1 MISGIVNKS
10 FIYKFFLGFIFLFI
24 FRFGIH
30 IPAPGVNVENFLSK
44 LSNTDKSSM
53 LSVMTTIS
61 SGVFGS
67 FSLLSLG
74 VMPYILASIMTQI
87 VSYIYQE
94 DKTQKK
100 SKDSDFFTKLT
111 RIFTLV
117 FALIQSI
124 MLFWSIK
131 NKCSFFYCDVNL
143 FLVYFL
149 SFVSIIAG
157 SMVTMWIGEVISE
170 YSIGS
175 GISMIIFTNIS
186 FDFISGILRVLSNSD
201 GNQVLIISLLT
212 ILIFVMIS
220 IIVLCEKSAR
230 LVEVQYSSFNKSSV
244 AVKNIKSSFIPMKLN
259 FSGVMP
265 MIFTMTLL
273 TFLMSTLNSFVGSF
287 DGSIDNVIF
296 FILRNK
302 IFYYSIY
309 FCMIFGFALIYNGIS
324 FNVDRVTDS
333 LRKSGGLIPG
343 VKPGEST
350 KSYFSKILSRLTL
363 LGALYLFF
371 VSIAVD
377 SFKVI
382 LNINNFVSGTS
393 YLIITVIALELISKY
408 QIELLSSKYNDYSL

>member
-143 FLVYFL
+143 FLVYFGL
-149 SFVSIIAG
+149 
-157 SMVTMWIGEVISE
+157 
-170 YSIGS
+170 
-175 GISMIIFTNIS
+175 
-186 FDFISGILRVLSNSD
+186 
-201 GNQVLIISLLT
+201 
-212 ILIFVMIS
+212 
-220 IIVLCEKSAR
+220 AR
-230 LVEVQYSSFNKSSV
+230 LSQ
-244 AVKNIKSSFIPMKLN
+244 
-259 FSGVMP
+259 
-265 MIFTMTLL
+265 
-273 TFLMSTLNSFVGSF
+273 
-287 DGSIDNVIF
+287 SI
-296 FILRNK
+296 R
-302 IFYYSIY
+302 
-309 FCMIFGFALIYNGIS
+309 
-324 FNVDRVTDS
+324 
-333 LRKSGGLIPG
+333 
-343 VKPGEST
+343 
-350 KSYFSKILSRLTL
+350 
-363 LGALYLFF
+363 
-371 VSIAVD
+371 
-377 SFKVI
+377 
-382 LNINNFVSGTS
+382 
-393 YLIITVIALELISKY
+393 
-408 QIELLSSKYNDYSL
+408 